1 MLIDVREEAES
12 TEDPIPN
19 AIALPFSLLE
29 KQYPA
34 KGLVDLPAMAPGM
47 TPVFFCKSGVRA
59 RKAAALLQ
67 MSGNVQIRFLQN
79 PITEVRSRL

>member
-1 MLIDVREEAES
+1 LIDVREESEFR
-12 TEDPIPN
+12 EDSIPN
-19 AIALPFSLLE
+19 ALGLPLSSLE
-29 KQYPA
+29 KQYSA

-67 MSGNVQIRFLQN
+67 LSGNVQIRFLQN